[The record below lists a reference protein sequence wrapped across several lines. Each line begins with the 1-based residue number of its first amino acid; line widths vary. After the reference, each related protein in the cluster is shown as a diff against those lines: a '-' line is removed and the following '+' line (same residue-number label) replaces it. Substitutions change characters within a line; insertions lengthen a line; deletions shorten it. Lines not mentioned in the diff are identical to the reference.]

1 MKKDNNIFLN
11 NAANFVTL
19 LNMVCGSMSIVATM
33 NGKYKTA
40 IVMIWI
46 AAIADR
52 YDGIVARMLGTS
64 SDMGVQMDSMG
75 DIISFGVAPS
85 VHAYNS
91 VFLHAPNNIKLLGG
105 IATVM
110 LICAGALRLARYN
123 IVGLDEDN
131 SFMGLPI
138 TIGGSLLAVL
148 LIFRRNIAPVTF
160 VVVMIILSI
169 LELSKIR
176 IKKR

>member
-40 IVMIWI
+40 IAMIWI

-148 LIFRRNIAPVTF
+148 LIFRRNFAPVTF